1 MTLLPVVT
9 HATAVAGYVADLV
22 IGVVVGLLVVA
33 GYLVVLRRRSATD
46 EVDAEPDESARA
58 GDP

>member
-1 MTLLPVVT
+1 MDGPVT
-9 HATAVAGYVADLV
+9 
-22 IGVVVGLLVVA
+22 LLVVA
-33 GYLVVLRRRSATD
+33 EYLVVLRRRSATD